1 MVDVRERVVCLVS
14 GGIDSPVACALIARK
29 FNVFPLHL
37 CTYPYTKAEML
48 TLTID
53 ALKKLK
59 PIAKFKKTI
68 LCPWT
73 KVLNT
78 ILRESGHRE
87 YTCIVCRRGMLKAAE
102 LVCEREGATGIVT
115 GESLGQKATQTLSNL
130 AATSSGIKF
139 PILRPLLGF
148 DKLDIEKM
156 SRKMG
161 IWQQRHAGGCS
172 ATPRHPRTRADASFV
187 DELLKRLHID
197 EIIRESVG
205 EAMEIRT
212 FKGDYQ
218 SFLTKCKILGR

>member
-1 MVDVRERVVCLVS
+1 MREKVVCLVS

-29 FNVFPLHL
+29 FDVLPLHL

-59 PIAKFKKTI
+59 PIAKFKKVF

-73 KVLNT
+73 KVLDT
-78 ILRESGHRE
+78 ILREIGRRE
-87 YTCIVCRRGMLKAAE
+87 YTCLVCRRVMLKAAE

-139 PILRPLLGF
+139 PILRPLLGL
-148 DKLDIEKM
+148 DKLEIEKI
-156 SRKMG
+156 SKKMG

-172 ATPRHPRTRADASFV
+172 AAPRHPRTRSDADIV

-212 FKGDYQ
+212 FKGIIKA
-218 SFLTKCKILGR
+218 SLRSAKF

>member
-29 FNVFPLHL
+29 FDVLPLHL

-48 TLTID
+48 TLTIN

-59 PIAKFKKTI
+59 PIAKFKKAF

-73 KVLNT
+73 KVLDT
-78 ILRESGHRE
+78 ILREIGRRE
-87 YTCIVCRRGMLKAAE
+87 YTCLVCRRVMLKAAE

-139 PILRPLLGF
+139 PILRPLLGL

-156 SRKMG
+156 SKKMG

-172 ATPRHPRTRADASFV
+172 AVPRHPRTRADASLV
-187 DELLKRLHID
+187 DELSKRLHLD
-197 EIIRESVG
+197 EIIQENLDQAIEGHTFG
-205 EAMEIRT
+205 E
-212 FKGDYQ
+212 DYQ
-218 SFLTKCKILGR
+218 DFLAKYKNLR